1 MAGARLFAYGTLR
14 DPDVLRAVLGRVPAT
29 DAGARMH
36 GHVALT
42 VVGDSYPI
50 LVPRAGAV
58 TPGSI
63 LAGLGAA
70 DWLALDRYEGP
81 GYRRLPVRVST
92 ADGMV
97 AADAYFPLRGLRATD
112 AAWDLADWTRRHK
125 PAFLRRLRP

>member
-1 MAGARLFAYGTLR
+1 MPAGRLFAYGTLR
-14 DPDVLRAVLGRVPAT
+14 DPDVLSTVLGRVPAIEG
-29 DAGARMH
+29 AARMH

-42 VVGDSYPI
+42 VVGDCYPI

-63 LAGLGAA
+63 LAGLGPA
-70 DWLALDRYEGP
+70 DWLALDRYEGT

-92 ADGMV
+92 AGGMV
-97 AADAYFPLRGLRATD
+97 AADAYFPLRGLQAT
-112 AAWDLADWTRRHK
+112 AVAWDLAGWTRQYK